1 MSAELCIN
9 IEYFLIPYQVLK
21 INATYI
27 LSKNFVFVYLRVSL
41 HLLGRPVVIGETE
54 QYTALSTRSIVLFSI
69 VLQ

>member
-1 MSAELCIN
+1 M
-9 IEYFLIPYQVLK
+9 
-21 INATYI
+21 ATMLVI
-27 LSKNFVFVYLRVSL
+27 WVGL